1 LSILGPVTGI
11 NVTLVDKIEENS
23 DMNLQES
30 VKLIEGFSRKKL
42 ALATVVDSSRSVELE
57 QQKSI
62 EFPPEL
68 KEYIDNICPLQ
79 GLDIESVGHPVELL
93 SRDEISWDMQGFNVN
108 AATKK
113 VIPGWNDSWF
123 LIATEGG
130 DPIIV
135 DLSENNES
143 SIVYSAMRGAG
154 VWEFCPI
161 ADSIS
166 QFLLCALAVEH
177 ALNFPGIDE
186 PLDENF
192 NLLGKASCW
201 LFPFLKTHAETY
213 YDEWASVFEN
223 Y

>member
-1 LSILGPVTGI
+1 
-11 NVTLVDKIEENS
+11 
-23 DMNLQES
+23 MNLQES
-30 VKLIEGFSRKKL
+30 IELIKGFSSKEF
-42 ALATVVDSSRSVELE
+42 ALATQVDNSRSAELE

-62 EFPPEL
+62 KLPAEL
-68 KEYIDNICPLQ
+68 KAYLDTVCPLR
-79 GLDIESVGHPVELL
+79 GLNIESVGHPVELL
-93 SRDEISWDMQGFNVN
+93 SRADIAWEMQGYNVN
-108 AATKK
+108 PATKEF
-113 VIPGWNDSWF
+113 IPGWNDSWF

-177 ALNFPGIDE
+177 ALNFPGIRE
-186 PLDENF
+186 PLDEEF
-192 NLLGKASCW
+192 NLVGEAAGW
-201 LFPFLKTHAETY
+201 LFPFLKKHAKEY

>member
-1 LSILGPVTGI
+1 
-11 NVTLVDKIEENS
+11 
-23 DMNLQES
+23 MNLQES
-30 VKLIEGFSRKKL
+30 IELIKSFSNKEL
-42 ALATVVDSSRSVELE
+42 ALATEVDSSRSAELE

-62 EFPPEL
+62 QFPPEL
-68 KEYIDNICPLQ
+68 KAYIDTICPLQ

-93 SRDEISWDMQGFNVN
+93 SRAETAWEMQGYNVN
-108 AATKK
+108 PATKAL
-113 VIPGWNDSWF
+113 IPGWNESWF

-154 VWEFCPI
+154 AWEFCPI

-177 ALNFPGIDE
+177 ALNFPGIKE
-186 PLDENF
+186 PLDEDF
-192 NLLGKASCW
+192 NLVGEAARW
-201 LFPFLKTHAETY
+201 LFPFLKQHAEEY